1 MPIAQRGLPTHW
13 ISKWLK
19 EDFKHVYKRR
29 SSRTALSRNPKL
41 KYMQWIFSKKVM
53 NYIDNKKLIFN
64 IDESTFSRSIKCNY
78 SWLPCGK
85 SNAIVNSN
93 RTGRANVTFCLS
105 TDGNWFS
112 LISDKTTDFLK
123 FWRYLLFL
131 KEFINLWMKVD
142 TRDVIY
148 TLYNAPV
155 HVSLKTK
162 KFAEQL
168 DMKLLLL
175 SPYSPSL
182 APTECVFGASKK
194 KMKII
199 NFSKS
204 SGKMEIAE
212 WLKMI
217 DKNSRISIWMQFFK
231 SVYHIFRSIEVP
243 LLLSNMESEKYE
255 EVKI

>member
-1 MPIAQRGLPTHW
+1 
-13 ISKWLK
+13 
-19 EDFKHVYKRR
+19 
-29 SSRTALSRNPKL
+29 
-41 KYMQWIFSKKVM
+41 MQWIFSKKVM
-53 NYIDNKKLIFN
+53 DYIDNKKLIFN

-78 SWLPCGK
+78 SWLPRGK
-85 SNAIVNSN
+85 SNAIINSN
-93 RTGRANVTFCLS
+93 RTGSANVIFCLS
-105 TDGNWFS
+105 TEGNWFS
-112 LISDKTTDFLK
+112 LIRDKTTDSSK

-148 TLYNAPV
+148 TLDNAPV

-162 KFAEQL
+162 KAAEQL

-175 SPYSPSL
+175 PPYSPSL
-182 APTECVFGASKK
+182 APTEWVFGASKRKLASRK

-199 NFSKS
+199 SFSKS

-217 DKNSRISIWMQFFK
+217 DKNSGIRIWMQFFK
-231 SVYHIFRSIEVP
+231 SVYHIFRSIEFL
-243 LLLSNMESEKYE
+243 LLLSDMESKKYE